1 MATEK
6 VGIYRRWLGP
16 VPLENGKPI
25 PKAQWPEKRRHS
37 WTVRW
42 FGTNGERY
50 SKDLKTK
57 KLAERYA
64 RDLRSQ
70 IEIGAQDR
78 PTRITLHDFI
88 GEHLKVMCG
97 QVAYA
102 TLADQ
107 KRALK
112 LFEKSIGGSIKLHQ
126 IRPRQAEA
134 FVAARLAHNR
144 AVATVNKDIRTLRR
158 VFNLAINPRG
168 YVAEG
173 QNPFT
178 GIKERKASRKSIHY
192 VKIEEYES
200 LLNAADKLW
209 WRALVAVAYGSG
221 LRRREILNL
230 TWMDIDFEE
239 QQIRVE
245 PKNST
250 AHTIEWEPKDHE
262 QRVVP
267 MSDDATQLLADLQ
280 AESKVGFPY
289 IFITPRRF
297 ALIKKHEATGHWH
310 ARSEEINNL
319 SRDFDVIQRRANV
332 RRCTLHD
339 LRRSAITNWA
349 QKLPIQVVQ
358 QLAGHSSINTT
369 RKYYIAVR
377 PEDIALANEIVS
389 SIRTAAAK
397 KRLTQN

>member
-1 MATEK
+1 
-6 VGIYRRWLGP
+6 
-16 VPLENGKPI
+16 
-25 PKAQWPEKRRHS
+25 
-37 WTVRW
+37 
-42 FGTNGERY
+42 
-50 SKDLKTK
+50 
-57 KLAERYA
+57 
-64 RDLRSQ
+64 
-70 IEIGAQDR
+70 
-78 PTRITLHDFI
+78 
-88 GEHLKVMCG
+88 
-97 QVAYA
+97 
-102 TLADQ
+102 
-107 KRALK
+107 
-112 LFEKSIGGSIKLHQ
+112 
-126 IRPRQAEA
+126 
-134 FVAARLAHNR
+134 
-144 AVATVNKDIRTLRR
+144 
-158 VFNLAINPRG
+158 
-168 YVAEG
+168 
-173 QNPFT
+173 
-178 GIKERKASRKSIHY
+178 
-192 VKIEEYES
+192 
-200 LLNAADKLW
+200 LLNATDKLW

-221 LRRREILNL
+221 LRRREMLNL
-230 TWMDIDFEE
+230 TWMDVDFEE

-250 AHTIEWEPKDHE
+250 ARTIEWEPKDHE

-297 ALIKKHEATGHWH
+297 ALIKKREATGHWH

-358 QLAGHSSINTT
+358 QLPGHSNINTT

-389 SIRTAAAK
+389 SIRTAAGK